1 MPTKHPM
8 WCKMIILTVGT
19 KPVCLRLPHQ
29 DNTYREACFKEILHD
44 RALLHHNFFC
54 KEE

>member
-1 MPTKHPM
+1 MKHPM
-8 WCKMIILTVGT
+8 GCQMIMLTVGT
-19 KPVCLRLPHQ
+19 KPVCLRLPRQ
-29 DNTYREACFKEILHD
+29 NNTYREVCFKEILHD